1 MYIFMH
7 KHAVGT
13 TRTCQLVMY
22 IFMHK
27 HAVGTNTHAP
37 ASLSCTSSC
46 TNTRLAH
53 THVWPALRRAE
64 ATMPARERVL
74 NACHKHTRTFGRRYA
89 GLKKWCL
96 HVSVYQMQKSQT
108 HARLAGVTQ
117 MQKSVTCKSLLQSP
131 HRLLQSLH
139 QAPVTPS
146 VTFATLSVTIATPS
160 VAIATPGT
168 CYTVCYNRHTVCYNR
183 HTRLTWMVG

>member
-89 GLKKWCL
+89 GLSNNACTWACIKCISHK
-96 HVSVYQMQKSQT
+96 HT
-108 HARLAGVTQ
+108 HTRLVGVTQ
-117 MQKSVTCKSLLQSP
+117 GWRNDACTWACTKCKS
-131 HRLLQSLH
+131 HK
-139 QAPVTPS
+139 
-146 VTFATLSVTIATPS
+146 
-160 VAIATPGT
+160 
-168 CYTVCYNRHTVCYNR
+168 HTHV
-183 HTRLTWMVG
+183 